1 MAHDVFISYS
11 QKDKATA
18 DAVCRALEQNSVR
31 VWIAPRDIPPG
42 AKWAESIP
50 AAIERAS
57 AFVLIFSSSANTS
70 EYISRELDHAVT
82 KRKPIIP
89 VRLENIQPS
98 GSVGFYVATS
108 QWLDAF
114 PPPIEPHLANLIK
127 TTRRSLGV
135 RAPSAKVV
143 VAPSSKARSPE
154 SARPAISTLLT
165 ATNSEAPTREFPT
178 AGHWLAG
185 IAGFVAVAAFGVF
198 LVLTSGGDDPAARP
212 VPPSPNRV
220 TQVNS
225 QGGDKD
231 CAASNWAC
239 SEDAEIED
247 SSLPGMDEVNG
258 MPRVLSA
265 SALMIRS
272 RRVELA
278 NIGMATPDSAKKL
291 NDWLALNGNS
301 VRCRPA
307 PRFRGK
313 YFCDVGPTHIDLS
326 AHILS
331 QNWAKPLESGAPR

>member
-18 DAVCRALEQNSVR
+18 DAVCRALEHNSVR

-50 AAIERAS
+50 AAIEQAS

-143 VAPSSKARSPE
+143 VTPPSKARSPE

-165 ATNSEAPTREFPT
+165 VANSEAPARQFPT

-185 IAGFVAVAAFGVF
+185 IAGSVAVAALGAF
-198 LVLTSGGDDPAARP
+198 LVLTNGDGPAPKP
-212 VPPSPNRV
+212 VPPSPKRV
-220 TQVNS
+220 TQVNA
-225 QGGDKD
+225 QGSDKD
-231 CAASNWAC
+231 CAASNWPC
-239 SEDAEIED
+239 SEDAEAED

-258 MPRVLSA
+258 MPQVLSD

-278 NIGMATPDSAKKL
+278 NIGMAPPDSAKKL

>member
-1 MAHDVFISYS
+1 MTHDVFISYS

-18 DAVCRALEQNSVR
+18 DAVCRALEHNSVR

-50 AAIERAS
+50 AAIEQAS

-143 VAPSSKARSPE
+143 VTPPSKARSPE
-154 SARPAISTLLT
+154 PARPAISALLT
-165 ATNSEAPTREFPT
+165 VANSEAPARQFPT

-185 IAGFVAVAAFGVF
+185 IAGSVAVAALGAF
-198 LVLTSGGDDPAARP
+198 LVLTNGDGPAPKP
-212 VPPSPNRV
+212 VPPSPKRV
-220 TQVNS
+220 TQVNA
-225 QGGDKD
+225 QGSDKD
-231 CAASNWAC
+231 CAASIWSC
-239 SEDAEIED
+239 SEDAEVED

-258 MPRVLSA
+258 MPQVLSA

-278 NIGMATPDSAKKL
+278 NIGMAPPDSAKKL

>member
-11 QKDKATA
+11 QKDRATA
-18 DAVCRALEQNSVR
+18 DAVCRALEHNSVR

-50 AAIERAS
+50 AAIEEAS

-143 VAPSSKARSPE
+143 AAPPSKARSREP
-154 SARPAISTLLT
+154 ARPAISTLLPVT
-165 ATNSEAPTREFPT
+165 SSGAPAREYPT

-185 IAGFVAVAAFGVF
+185 IAGLVAVATLGIFF
-198 LVLTSGGDDPAARP
+198 VLTNGGDETTPKP
-212 VPPSPNRV
+212 IPLVPKRLD
-220 TQVNS
+220 QANS
-225 QGGDKD
+225 QESAKD
-231 CAASNWAC
+231 CSVSNWAC

-258 MPRVLSA
+258 MPQVLSA
-265 SALMIRS
+265 GALMIRN

-278 NIGMATPDSAKKL
+278 NIGMASANSGRKL
-291 NDWLALNGNS
+291 SDWLALNGNS

-331 QNWAKPLESGAPR
+331 QNWAKPQESGAPQ

>member
-18 DAVCRALEQNSVR
+18 DAGCRALEHNSVR

-50 AAIERAS
+50 AAIEQAS

-143 VAPSSKARSPE
+143 VTPPSKARSPE
-154 SARPAISTLLT
+154 PARPAISTLLT
-165 ATNSEAPTREFPT
+165 VANSEAPAREFPT

-185 IAGFVAVAAFGVF
+185 IAGFIAIAALGAF
-198 LVLTSGGDDPAARP
+198 LILTNGDDPAPKP
-212 VPPSPNRV
+212 VPSSPKRV
-220 TQVNS
+220 TQVNA
-225 QGGDKD
+225 QGSDKD
-231 CAASNWAC
+231 CAASNWPC
-239 SEDAEIED
+239 SEDAEVED

-258 MPRVLSA
+258 MPQVLSA

-278 NIGMATPDSAKKL
+278 NIGMAPPDSAKKL

>member
-18 DAVCRALEQNSVR
+18 DAVCRALEHNSVR

-50 AAIERAS
+50 AAIEQAS

-143 VAPSSKARSPE
+143 VTPPSKARSPE
-154 SARPAISTLLT
+154 PARPAISALLT
-165 ATNSEAPTREFPT
+165 VANSEAPAREFPT

-185 IAGFVAVAAFGVF
+185 IAGFVAIAALGAF
-198 LVLTSGGDDPAARP
+198 LILTYGDDPAPKP
-212 VPPSPNRV
+212 VPPSPKRV
-220 TQVNS
+220 TQVNARGS
-225 QGGDKD
+225 DKD
-231 CAASNWAC
+231 CAASNWPC
-239 SEDAEIED
+239 SEDAEVED

-258 MPRVLSA
+258 MPQVLSA

-278 NIGMATPDSAKKL
+278 NIGMAPPDSAKKL

>member
-18 DAVCRALEQNSVR
+18 DAVCRALEHNSVR

-50 AAIERAS
+50 AAIEQAS

-143 VAPSSKARSPE
+143 VTPPSKARSPE
-154 SARPAISTLLT
+154 PARPAISTLLT
-165 ATNSEAPTREFPT
+165 VANSEAPAREFPT

-185 IAGFVAVAAFGVF
+185 IAGFVAIAALGAF
-198 LVLTSGGDDPAARP
+198 LILTNGDDPAPKP
-212 VPPSPNRV
+212 VPPSPKRV
-220 TQVNS
+220 TQVNA
-225 QGGDKD
+225 QGSDKD
-231 CAASNWAC
+231 CAASNWPC
-239 SEDAEIED
+239 SEDAEVED

-258 MPRVLSA
+258 MPQVLSA

-278 NIGMATPDSAKKL
+278 NIGVAPPDSAKKL

-301 VRCRPA
+301 VSCRPA
-307 PRFRGK
+307 ARFRGK

>member
-1 MAHDVFISYS
+1 MVFEVKRS
-11 QKDKATA
+11 
-18 DAVCRALEQNSVR
+18 R
-31 VWIAPRDIPPG
+31 PRDTMFRAGEVSPASTKRRWVDISARWWRHDSRCLHKLFAKGQGDRGRRLSRAG
-42 AKWAESIP
+42 AQFRAGLDRAPLHSPRAERAEFIP
-50 AAIERAS
+50 AAIEQAG

-154 SARPAISTLLT
+154 SARPAISALLT
-165 ATNSEAPTREFPT
+165 ATSSEAPAREFPT

-185 IAGFVAVAAFGVF
+185 IASFVAVAALGIF
-198 LVLTSGGDDPAARP
+198 LVVTNGGDDPAPKP
-212 VPPSPNRV
+212 VPPGPKRV

-225 QGGDKD
+225 QVGEKD

-247 SSLPGMDEVNG
+247 FSLPGMDEVNG

-278 NIGMATPDSAKKL
+278 NIGKATQ
-291 NDWLALNGNS
+291 
-301 VRCRPA
+301 
-307 PRFRGK
+307 
-313 YFCDVGPTHIDLS
+313 
-326 AHILS
+326 ILPGS
-331 QNWAKPLESGAPR
+331 

>member
-18 DAVCRALEQNSVR
+18 DAVCRALEHNSVR

-50 AAIERAS
+50 AAIEQAS

-135 RAPSAKVV
+135 RAPSAKVI
-143 VAPSSKARSPE
+143 VATPSKARSPE
-154 SARPAISTLLT
+154 PARPAISSLLT
-165 ATNSEAPTREFPT
+165 VTSSESPAREFPT

-185 IAGFVAVAAFGVF
+185 IAGFVAVAALGIF
-198 LVLTSGGDDPAARP
+198 LVLTNGDDPAPKP
-212 VPPSPNRV
+212 VPPGPKRV
-220 TQVNS
+220 TQANS
-225 QGGDKD
+225 QGSEKD

-239 SEDAEIED
+239 SEDAELED

-331 QNWAKPLESGAPR
+331 QNWAKPLESDAPR

>member
-18 DAVCRALEQNSVR
+18 EAVCRALEQNSVR

-50 AAIERAS
+50 TAIEEAS

-143 VAPSSKARSPE
+143 VAPPSKARSPE
-154 SARPAISTLLT
+154 SARPAISALLP
-165 ATNSEAPTREFPT
+165 AARSQAPARAFPSR
-178 AGHWLAG
+178 GHWLAG
-185 IAGFVAVAAFGVF
+185 IAGFVAVAALGIFF
-198 LVLTSGGDDPAARP
+198 VLTNSGDEPAPRP
-212 VPPSPNRV
+212 VPPAPKRLD
-220 TQVNS
+220 QLDS
-225 QGGDKD
+225 QGSVKD

-239 SEDAEIED
+239 SEDAEMED

-265 SALMIRS
+265 GALMIRN

-278 NIGMATPDSAKKL
+278 NIGAASPDSAKKL
-291 NDWLALNGNS
+291 SDWLALNGNS

-326 AHILS
+326 AHILG
-331 QNWAKPLESGAPR
+331 QNWAKPMESAATR

>member
-18 DAVCRALEQNSVR
+18 DAVCRALEHNSVR

-50 AAIERAS
+50 AAIEQAS

-143 VAPSSKARSPE
+143 VAPPSKARSPE
-154 SARPAISTLLT
+154 SARPAISI
-165 ATNSEAPTREFPT
+165 PFDGDEFRGARARIPH
-178 AGHWLAG
+178 GRPLAG
-185 IAGFVAVAAFGVF
+185 RNAGFVAVAALGAF
-198 LVLTSGGDDPAARP
+198 LILTNGDDPAPKP
-212 VPPSPNRV
+212 VPPSPKRV
-220 TQVNS
+220 TQVNA
-225 QGGDKD
+225 QGSDKD
-231 CAASNWAC
+231 CAASNWPC
-239 SEDAEIED
+239 SEDAEVED
-247 SSLPGMDEVNG
+247 FSLPGMDEVNG
-258 MPRVLSA
+258 MPQVLSA

-278 NIGMATPDSAKKL
+278 NIGMAPPDSTKKL

-331 QNWAKPLESGAPR
+331 QNWAKPLESDAPR

>member
-1 MAHDVFISYS
+1 M
-11 QKDKATA
+11 
-18 DAVCRALEQNSVR
+18 R

-50 AAIERAS
+50 AAIEQAG

-154 SARPAISTLLT
+154 IR
-165 ATNSEAPTREFPT
+165 ATRD
-178 AGHWLAG
+178 
-185 IAGFVAVAAFGVF
+185 FGPF
-198 LVLTSGGDDPAARP
+198 
-212 VPPSPNRV
+212 
-220 TQVNS
+220 
-225 QGGDKD
+225 
-231 CAASNWAC
+231 
-239 SEDAEIED
+239 
-247 SSLPGMDEVNG
+247 
-258 MPRVLSA
+258 
-265 SALMIRS
+265 
-272 RRVELA
+272 
-278 NIGMATPDSAKKL
+278 
-291 NDWLALNGNS
+291 
-301 VRCRPA
+301 
-307 PRFRGK
+307 
-313 YFCDVGPTHIDLS
+313 
-326 AHILS
+326 
-331 QNWAKPLESGAPR
+331 

>member
-1 MAHDVFISYS
+1 MTHDVFISYS

-18 DAVCRALEQNSVR
+18 DAVCRALEHNSVR

-50 AAIERAS
+50 AAIEQAG

-143 VAPSSKARSPE
+143 VTPPSKARSPE
-154 SARPAISTLLT
+154 PARPAISTLLT
-165 ATNSEAPTREFPT
+165 VANSEAPAREFPT

-185 IAGFVAVAAFGVF
+185 IAGFVAVAALGAF
-198 LVLTSGGDDPAARP
+198 LVLTNGDDPAPKP
-212 VPPSPNRV
+212 VPPSPKRV
-220 TQVNS
+220 TQVNAWGS
-225 QGGDKD
+225 DKD
-231 CAASNWAC
+231 CAASNWPC
-239 SEDAEIED
+239 SEDAEVED

-258 MPRVLSA
+258 MPQVLSA

-278 NIGMATPDSAKKL
+278 NIGMAPPDSAKKL